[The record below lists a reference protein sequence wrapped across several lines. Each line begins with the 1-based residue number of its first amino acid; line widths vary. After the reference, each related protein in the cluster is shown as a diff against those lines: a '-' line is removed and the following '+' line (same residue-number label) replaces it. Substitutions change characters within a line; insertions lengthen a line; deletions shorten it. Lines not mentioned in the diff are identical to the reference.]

1 MDKEWINKEIITQM
15 KTILLL
21 GGYGF
26 IGTNLM
32 KWVDKRHLPYRFVV
46 FDKFIQHPAGVQF
59 DCIKSAYAGDF
70 SDASCMEQIFADNQI
85 DMVIHSLSSTV
96 PLNAG
101 NARYDIESNLLPTLS
116 LLDTMVRH
124 DVKDIVFFSSGG
136 AVYGESEMGKPHKET
151 DELYPK
157 SSYGVVKLAIEK
169 YMFLYKSLY
178 GIRPLVLRLSNPYG
192 KYHYSQR
199 QGIIN
204 IALRAAQ
211 AGKPFTVWGDGTA
224 TKDYIF
230 VEDVCNVVFQL
241 IDKQISNEVINVAS
255 GELLS
260 VNQILNQ
267 IKKLYPDFQWKYQS
281 SNLSDV
287 KRVELDTKKMKESVD
302 VNCRLFNNLT
312 SEWL

>member
-1 MDKEWINKEIITQM
+1 M

-32 KWVDKRHLPYRFVV
+32 KWVDKEQLPYQFVV
-46 FDKFIQHPAGVQF
+46 FDKFSKHQAGLTFNCVLQ
-59 DCIKSAYAGDF
+59 SYAGDF
-70 SDASCMEQIFADNQI
+70 ADPLVIENIFVEQSI
-85 DMVIHSLSSTV
+85 DIVIHSLSSTV
-96 PLNAG
+96 PLASG
-101 NARYDIESNLLPTLS
+101 SARYDVESNLLPTLN

-124 DVKDIVFFSSGG
+124 RVSDIVFFSSGG
-136 AVYGESEMGKPHKET
+136 AIYGESIIGQPHKET

-169 YMFLYKSLY
+169 YLFLYKSLY
-178 GIRPLVLRLSNPYG
+178 QIRPLVLRLSNPYG
-192 KYHYSQR
+192 RYHYSQR

-211 AGKPFTVWGDGTA
+211 RSEPFMVWGNGTA

-230 VEDVCNVVFQL
+230 VEDVCRVVFGL
-241 IDKQISNEVINVAS
+241 IGKGVWGEVFNVAS

-260 VNQILNQ
+260 VNEIMEHIQRM
-267 IKKLYPDFQWKYQS
+267 YPSFKWVYQS
-281 SNLSDV
+281 ANAHDV
-287 KRVELDTKKMKESVD
+287 SRVELDVRKLESIFPISA
-302 VNCRLFNNLT
+302 CRFEDAISTVLNN
-312 SEWL
+312 W

>member
-59 DCIKSAYAGDF
+59 DCIKSVYAGDF

-116 LLDTMVRH
+116 LLDTMVRY

-136 AVYGESEMGKPHKET
+136 AVYGESEMGKPYKET

-204 IALRAAQ
+204 VALRAAQ
-211 AGKPFTVWGDGTA
+211 EGKPFTVWGDGTA

-230 VEDVCNVVFQL
+230 VEDVCDIVFQL
-241 IDKQISNEVINVAS
+241 IDQQVTNEVINVGS

-260 VNQILNQ
+260 VNKILEM
-267 IKKLYPDFQWKYQS
+267 IKQHYPSFEWHYQTA
-281 SNLSDV
+281 NANDV
-287 KRVELDTKKMKESVD
+287 KMLELDLGKI
-302 VNCRLFNNLT
+302 RHILRINNSIL
-312 SEWL
+312 EKNIIKLL

>member
-1 MDKEWINKEIITQM
+1 M

-32 KWVDKRHLPYRFVV
+32 KWVDKLCLPYRFVV
-46 FDKFIQHPAGVQF
+46 FDKYVQHPAGVQF
-59 DCIKSAYAGDF
+59 NCIERAYAGDF
-70 SDASCMEQIFADNQI
+70 ADASCIEQIFAENTI
-85 DMVIHSLSSTV
+85 DIVLHSLSSTI
-96 PLNAG
+96 PLAAG

-116 LLDTMVRH
+116 LLDTMARYQ
-124 DVKDIVFFSSGG
+124 VKDIVFFSSGG
-136 AVYGESEMGKPHKET
+136 AVYGESEEGKPHKET

-169 YMFLYKSLY
+169 YLFLYKNLY
-178 GIRPLVLRLSNPYG
+178 GLHPLVLRLSNPYG
-192 KYHYSQR
+192 NYHYSSR

-211 AGKPFTVWGDGTA
+211 QNKPFTVWGDGIA

-230 VEDVCNVVFQL
+230 VEDVCDIVFQL
-241 IDKQISNEVINVAS
+241 LERQITNEVINVAS

-260 VNQILNQ
+260 VNQILEQ
-267 IKKLYPDFQWKYQS
+267 IKCLYPDFQWEYQPV
-281 SNLSDV
+281 NVNDV
-287 KRVELDTKKMKESVD
+287 KRVELDTTKLKQILKID
-302 VNCRLFNNLT
+302 VSSFGKIIEEQRNDISCYNNI
-312 SEWL
+312 

>member
-1 MDKEWINKEIITQM
+1 MI

-32 KWVDKRHLPYRFVV
+32 KWVDKHLLPYQFVV
-46 FDKFIQHPAGVQF
+46 FDKYEYHPAGLLF
-59 DCIKSAYAGDF
+59 DCIKCAYAGDF
-70 SDASCMEQIFADNQI
+70 SDASCMEQIFVDNQI

-116 LLDTMVRH
+116 LMDTMVRH
-124 DVKDIVFFSSGG
+124 NVKDIVFFSSGG

-204 IALRAAQ
+204 VALRAAQ
-211 AGKPFTVWGDGTA
+211 QGKIFTVWGDGTA

-230 VEDVCNVVFQL
+230 VEDVCDIVFQL
-241 IDKQISNEVINVAS
+241 IDQQVTNEVINVGS

-260 VNQILNQ
+260 VNQILE
-267 IKKLYPDFQWKYQS
+267 IVKLCYPSFDWQYQTA
-281 SNLSDV
+281 NANDV
-287 KRVELDTKKMKESVD
+287 KRVELDLGKI
-302 VNCRLFNNLT
+302 RHILRINNSIL
-312 SEWL
+312 EKNIIELL

>member
-1 MDKEWINKEIITQM
+1 M

-32 KWVDKRHLPYRFVV
+32 KWVDKHLLLYQFVV
-46 FDKFIQHPAGVQF
+46 FDKYEHHPAGLLF

-116 LLDTMVRH
+116 LMDTMVRH
-124 DVKDIVFFSSGG
+124 NVKDIVFFSSGG

-169 YMFLYKSLY
+169 YMFLYKALY

-204 IALRAAQ
+204 VALRAAQ
-211 AGKPFTVWGDGTA
+211 QGKIFTVWGDGTA

-230 VEDVCNVVFQL
+230 VEDVCDIVFQL
-241 IDKQISNEVINVAS
+241 IVQQVTNEVINVGS

-260 VNQILNQ
+260 VNQILE
-267 IKKLYPDFQWKYQS
+267 IVKLYYPSFDWQYQTA
-281 SNLSDV
+281 NANDV
-287 KRVELDTKKMKESVD
+287 KRVELDLGKI
-302 VNCRLFNNLT
+302 RHILRINNSIL
-312 SEWL
+312 EKNIIELL

>member
-1 MDKEWINKEIITQM
+1 M

-32 KWVDKRHLPYRFVV
+32 KWVDKMHLPYRFVV
-46 FDKFIQHPAGVQF
+46 FDKFVQHPAGVQF
-59 DCIKSAYAGDF
+59 NCIERAYAGDF
-70 SDASCMEQIFADNQI
+70 ADASCIERIFSENSI
-85 DMVIHSLSSTV
+85 DVVLHSLSSTV
-96 PLNAG
+96 PLAVG
-101 NARYDIESNLLPTLS
+101 SARYDIESNLLPTLS
-116 LLDTMVRH
+116 LLDSMVRH
-124 DVKDIVFFSSGG
+124 QVKDIVFFSSGG
-136 AVYGESEMGKPHKET
+136 AVYGESEMGRPHKET

-241 IDKQISNEVINVAS
+241 IDKQIANEVINVAS

-267 IKKLYPDFQWKYQS
+267 IKKIYPDFQWNYQS

-287 KRVELDTKKMKESVD
+287 KRVELDTKKMKESVEVD
-302 VNCRLFNNLT
+302 CRPFYNLI
-312 SEWL
+312 SE